1 MRRPIG
7 RHGGGLTLY
16 GPPLPESTDRTRKT
30 VLPNGIRVVTEHMPH
45 VRSVTM
51 GVWVWS
57 GTRFEPAEKPG
68 IAHFLEH
75 AVFKGTEK
83 RSAYQIAQSIES
95 LGGYLNAFTGREL
108 NCYFARV
115 MDSHLPVA
123 VDVIG
128 DLLQSSKFDPQEIEK
143 EKTVVIEEIHGLED
157 HPEDLVSELYANLI
171 WQPHP
176 LSRPILGNAPSVSSF
191 TRNHLVAYLSARY
204 RNDCTYVIAAGSVDH
219 EALVDLVREQ
229 YDFPGKSDHADTD
242 ADTDVVVDADTD
254 VVVDVDV
261 DADVDADRD
270 VRLGSTRRGMRQKKR
285 VLSKDIAQTHLCL
298 GGVALPYGHP
308 SKYALILLNAILGGG
323 MTSRLFQKIREE
335 AGLAYSIYSD
345 LDFYRDTGQI
355 CISAG
360 VDPKDAQRAI
370 DLIRQECRVLCE
382 QPVPEEELRDTR
394 SQLTGSLYLSLEES
408 GSVMNRLA
416 RAEIYE
422 NTRSSVDEIVQKLDE
437 VTTADIAELAD
448 TVFTPEN
455 TYLTA
460 VGPLS
465 EDDIAL

>member
-1 MRRPIG
+1 
-7 RHGGGLTLY
+7 
-16 GPPLPESTDRTRKT
+16 
-30 VLPNGIRVVTEHMPH
+30 MPH

-128 DLLQSSKFDPQEIEK
+128 DLLQSSKFDPHEIEK
-143 EKTVVIEEIHGLED
+143 EKMVVIEEIHGLED
-157 HPEDLVSELYANLI
+157 NPEDLVSELYANLI

-191 TRNHLVAYLSARY
+191 TRNHLVAYLAARY

-229 YDFPGKSDHADTD
+229 YDFSGESHKAE
-242 ADTDVVVDADTD
+242 TDVDT
-254 VVVDVDV
+254 DV
-261 DADVDADRD
+261 DADVNVDADAD
-270 VRLGSTRRGMRQKKR
+270 VGLDSTRRGKRHRKR
-285 VLSKDIAQTHLCL
+285 VLSKDIAQVHLCL

-308 SKYALILLNAILGGG
+308 SKYALFLLNALLGGG

-360 VDPKDAQRAI
+360 VDPKDAQRTV

-422 NTRSSVDEIVQKLDE
+422 NTRTGVDEIVRKLDE
-437 VTTADIAELAD
+437 VTTSDIAELAE
-448 TVFTPEN
+448 TIFSPEN

-465 EDDIAL
+465 ESDIAL

>member
-1 MRRPIG
+1 MEIVPSG

-16 GPPLPESTDRTRKT
+16 GPPLPETTDRTRKT
-30 VLPNGIRVVTEHMPH
+30 VLPNGIRVVTEYMPH

-128 DLLQSSKFDPQEIEK
+128 DLLQSSKFDPHEIEK

-171 WQPHP
+171 WRPHP

-191 TRNHLVAYLSARY
+191 TRNHLVAYLAARY
-204 RNDCTYVIAAGSVDH
+204 RNDRIYVIAAGGVDH

-229 YDFPGKSDHADTD
+229 YDFPGESPHAD
-242 ADTDVVVDADTD
+242 ADVDG
-254 VVVDVDV
+254 DV
-261 DADVDADRD
+261 DADVDVEVQLESKWHRK
-270 VRLGSTRRGMRQKKR
+270 RHKKR
-285 VLSKDIAQTHLCL
+285 VLSKDIAQAHLCL

-308 SKYALILLNAILGGG
+308 SKYALFLLNALLGGG

-345 LDFYRDTGQI
+345 LEFYRDTGQI

-360 VDPKDAQRAI
+360 VDPKDAQRTI

-382 QPVPEEELRDTR
+382 QPVSEEELRDTR

-422 NTRSSVDEIVQKLDE
+422 NTHSSVDETVRKLNE
-437 VTTADIAELAD
+437 VTTADIAELSE
-448 TVFTPEN
+448 TVFTAEN

-465 EDDIAL
+465 EDDITL

>member
-1 MRRPIG
+1 
-7 RHGGGLTLY
+7 
-16 GPPLPESTDRTRKT
+16 
-30 VLPNGIRVVTEHMPH
+30 MPH

-83 RSAYQIAQSIES
+83 RNAYQIAQSIES

-143 EKTVVIEEIHGLED
+143 EKMVVIEEIHGLED
-157 HPEDLVSELYANLI
+157 NPEDLVSELYANLI

-191 TRNHLVAYLSARY
+191 TRNHLMAYLAARY
-204 RNDCTYVIAAGSVDH
+204 RNDCIYVIAAGSVDH
-219 EALVDLVREQ
+219 EALVDFVREQ
-229 YDFPGKSDHADTD
+229 YDFTGESQPADTD
-242 ADTDVVVDADTD
+242 FNADD
-254 VVVDVDV
+254 
-261 DADVDADRD
+261 DADVDTVVDTGVDTAVLLDSTGHRK
-270 VRLGSTRRGMRQKKR
+270 RLEKR
-285 VLSKDIAQTHLCL
+285 VLSKDIAQVHLCL
-298 GGVALPYGHP
+298 GGVTLPYGHP
-308 SKYALILLNAILGGG
+308 SKYALFLLNALLGGG

-360 VDPKDAQRAI
+360 VDPKDAQRAV

-382 QPVPEEELRDTR
+382 QSVPEEELRDTR

-422 NTRSSVDEIVQKLDE
+422 NTHASVDETVRKLEE
-437 VTTADIAELAD
+437 VTTADIAELAESI
-448 TVFTPEN
+448 FSPEN

-465 EDDIAL
+465 ESDIAL

>member
-1 MRRPIG
+1 
-7 RHGGGLTLY
+7 
-16 GPPLPESTDRTRKT
+16 
-30 VLPNGIRVVTEHMPH
+30 MPH

-83 RSAYQIAQSIES
+83 RNAYQIAQSIES

-143 EKTVVIEEIHGLED
+143 EKMVVIEEIHGLED
-157 HPEDLVSELYANLI
+157 NPEDLVSELYANLI

-191 TRNHLVAYLSARY
+191 TRNHLVAYLKDRY
-204 RNDCTYVIAAGSVDH
+204 RNDHIYVIAAGSVDH

-229 YDFPGKSDHADTD
+229 YDFTGESHQ
-242 ADTDVVVDADTD
+242 ADTDVDTAVDTGVDTSVLLD
-254 VVVDVDV
+254 SE
-261 DADVDADRD
+261 RHKQ
-270 VRLGSTRRGMRQKKR
+270 RRRMR
-285 VLSKDIAQTHLCL
+285 VLSKDIAQAHLCL

-308 SKYALILLNAILGGG
+308 SKYALFLLNALLGGG

-360 VDPKDAQRAI
+360 VDPKDAQRAV

-422 NTRSSVDEIVQKLDE
+422 NTHVSVDETVRKLEE
-437 VTTADIAELAD
+437 VTTVDIAELAG
-448 TVFTPEN
+448 TVFTAEN

-465 EDDIAL
+465 VDDIAL

>member
-1 MRRPIG
+1 MR
-7 RHGGGLTLY
+7 
-16 GPPLPESTDRTRKT
+16 
-30 VLPNGIRVVTEHMPH
+30 MPH

-57 GTRFEPAEKPG
+57 GTRFEPSRSPG

-83 RSAYQIAQSIES
+83 RNAYQIALSIES

-108 NCYFARV
+108 NCYVARV

-128 DLLQSSKFDPQEIEK
+128 DLLQSSRFDSQEIEK

-157 HPEDLVSELYANLI
+157 NPEDLVSELYANLV

-176 LSRPILGNAPSVSSF
+176 LSRPILGNAASVSSF
-191 TRNHLVAYLSARY
+191 TRSDLVGYLEDRY
-204 RNDCTYVIAAGSVDH
+204 RNGRIHVIAAGCVDH
-219 EALVDLVREQ
+219 DGLVDLIRDQ
-229 YDFPGKSDHADTD
+229 YDFPGDSREAGPDDQPDSKGA
-242 ADTDVVVDADTD
+242 
-254 VVVDVDV
+254 
-261 DADVDADRD
+261 RK
-270 VRLGSTRRGMRQKKR
+270 L
-285 VLSKDIAQTHLCL
+285 VLSKDVSQAHLCL
-298 GGVALPYGHP
+298 GGIGLPYSHP
-308 SKYALILLNAILGGG
+308 SKYALFLLNAVLGGG
-323 MTSRLFQKIREE
+323 MTSRLFQKVREE

-345 LDFYRDTGQI
+345 LEFCQDTGQI

-360 VDPKDAQRAI
+360 VDPKDAQRTI
-370 DLIRQECRVLCE
+370 DLIRQECQVLCE
-382 QPVPEEELRDTR
+382 QPVPEDELRDTR
-394 SQLTGSLYLSLEES
+394 SQLIGGLYLSLEET

-422 NTRSSVDEIVQKLDE
+422 NAYSSVDETVRKLEE
-437 VTTADIAELAD
+437 VTASDITEMANIL
-448 TVFTPEN
+448 FTPEN

-460 VGPLS
+460 VGPVS
-465 EDDIAL
+465 DGDITL

>member
-1 MRRPIG
+1 
-7 RHGGGLTLY
+7 
-16 GPPLPESTDRTRKT
+16 
-30 VLPNGIRVVTEHMPH
+30 MPH

-57 GTRFEPAEKPG
+57 GTRFEPDEKPG

-83 RSAYQIAQSIES
+83 RNAYQIAQSIES

-128 DLLQSSKFDPQEIEK
+128 DLLQSSKFDPHEIEK
-143 EKTVVIEEIHGLED
+143 EKMVVIEEIHGLED
-157 HPEDLVSELYANLI
+157 NPEDLVSELYANLI

-176 LSRPILGNAPSVSSF
+176 LSRPILGDAPSVSSF
-191 TRNHLVAYLSARY
+191 TRNHLVAYLAARY
-204 RNDCTYVIAAGSVDH
+204 RNDRIYVIAAGSVDH
-219 EALVDLVREQ
+219 EALVDLVRKQ
-229 YDFPGKSDHADTD
+229 YDFPGESQP
-242 ADTDVVVDADTD
+242 ADTDVDTD
-254 VVVDVDV
+254 L
-261 DADVDADRD
+261 
-270 VRLGSTRRGMRQKKR
+270 RLDPTRHSKRRKKR
-285 VLSKDIAQTHLCL
+285 VLSKDIAQVHLCL

-308 SKYALILLNAILGGG
+308 SKYALFLLNAVLGGG

-360 VDPKDAQRAI
+360 VDPKDAQRTV
-370 DLIRQECRVLCE
+370 DLIRRELRELCE

-394 SQLTGSLYLSLEES
+394 SQLTGGLYLSLEES

-422 NTRSSVDEIVQKLDE
+422 NTHSSVDETVRRLEE
-437 VTTADIAELAD
+437 VTTADIAGLAE
-448 TVFTPEN
+448 TVFAPEN

-460 VGPLS
+460 VGPVT

>member
-1 MRRPIG
+1 M
-7 RHGGGLTLY
+7 
-16 GPPLPESTDRTRKT
+16 PESTDRTRKT

-83 RSAYQIAQSIES
+83 RNAYQIAQSIES

-128 DLLQSSKFDPQEIEK
+128 DLLQSSKFDPHEIEK
-143 EKTVVIEEIHGLED
+143 EKMVVIEEIHGLED
-157 HPEDLVSELYANLI
+157 NPEDLVSELYTNLI

-191 TRNHLVAYLSARY
+191 TRNHLVAYLEDRY
-204 RNDCTYVIAAGSVDH
+204 RNDCIYVIAAGSVDH

-229 YDFPGKSDHADTD
+229 YDFPGESQHVDSDI
-242 ADTDVVVDADTD
+242 
-254 VVVDVDV
+254 
-261 DADVDADRD
+261 D
-270 VRLGSTRRGMRQKKR
+270 VRLDSTRNKKRHRKR
-285 VLSKDIAQTHLCL
+285 VLSKDIAQAHLCL
-298 GGVALPYGHP
+298 GGVALPYGHR
-308 SKYALILLNAILGGG
+308 SKYALFLLNAILGGG

-345 LDFYRDTGQI
+345 LDFYQDTGQI

-360 VDPKDAQRAI
+360 VDPKDAQRAV
-370 DLIRQECRVLCE
+370 DLIRQECQVLCE

-408 GSVMNRLA
+408 GNVMNRLA

-422 NTRSSVDEIVQKLDE
+422 NTYSSVDETVRKLEE
-437 VTTADIAELAD
+437 VTTADITELAE

-465 EDDIAL
+465 EGDIAL

>member
-1 MRRPIG
+1 M
-7 RHGGGLTLY
+7 
-16 GPPLPESTDRTRKT
+16 PESTDRTRKT

-83 RSAYQIAQSIES
+83 RNAFQIAQSIES

-128 DLLQSSKFDPQEIEK
+128 DLLQSSKFDPHEIEK
-143 EKTVVIEEIHGLED
+143 EKMVVIEEIHGLED
-157 HPEDLVSELYANLI
+157 NPEDLVSELYANLI

-176 LSRPILGNAPSVSSF
+176 LSRPILGNVPSVSSF
-191 TRNHLVAYLSARY
+191 TRNHLVAYLAARY
-204 RNDCTYVIAAGSVDH
+204 RNDCIYVIAAGSVDH

-229 YDFPGKSDHADTD
+229 YDFAGESQPADT
-242 ADTDVVVDADTD
+242 
-254 VVVDVDV
+254 DV
-261 DADVDADRD
+261 DADVAGDSDADVDTHVDAD
-270 VRLGSTRRGMRQKKR
+270 VRLGSTQRGKRHRKR
-285 VLSKDIAQTHLCL
+285 VLSKDIAQLHLCL

-308 SKYALILLNAILGGG
+308 SKYALFLLNAILGGG

-345 LDFYRDTGQI
+345 LDFYQDTGQI

-382 QPVPEEELRDTR
+382 QSVPEEELRDTR

-422 NTRSSVDEIVQKLDE
+422 NTHTSVDETVRKLDE
-437 VTTADIAELAD
+437 VTTSDIAELAESI
-448 TVFTPEN
+448 FSPEN

-465 EDDIAL
+465 ESDIDL

>member
-1 MRRPIG
+1 
-7 RHGGGLTLY
+7 
-16 GPPLPESTDRTRKT
+16 
-30 VLPNGIRVVTEHMPH
+30 MPH

-83 RSAYQIAQSIES
+83 RNAYQIAQSIES

-115 MDSHLPVA
+115 MDSHLPIA

-143 EKTVVIEEIHGLED
+143 EKMVVIEEIHGLED
-157 HPEDLVSELYANLI
+157 NPEDLVSELYANLI

-191 TRNHLVAYLSARY
+191 TRNHLVAYLEDRY
-204 RNDCTYVIAAGSVDH
+204 RNDHVYVIAAGSVDH

-229 YDFPGKSDHADTD
+229 YDFTGESHQAESYD
-242 ADTDVVVDADTD
+242 
-254 VVVDVDV
+254 
-261 DADVDADRD
+261 DADVDAAVD
-270 VRLGSTRRGMRQKKR
+270 VDTAVDTGVDTAVLLDSERHKQRHRKRLEKR
-285 VLSKDIAQTHLCL
+285 VLSKDIAQVHLCL

-308 SKYALILLNAILGGG
+308 SKYALFLLNALLGGG

-360 VDPKDAQRAI
+360 VDPKDAQRAV

-422 NTRSSVDEIVQKLDE
+422 NTHASVDETVRKLEE
-437 VTTADIAELAD
+437 VTTADIAELAG
-448 TVFTPEN
+448 TVFTAEN

>member
-1 MRRPIG
+1 
-7 RHGGGLTLY
+7 
-16 GPPLPESTDRTRKT
+16 
-30 VLPNGIRVVTEHMPH
+30 
-45 VRSVTM
+45 M

-83 RSAYQIAQSIES
+83 RNAYQIAQSIES

-143 EKTVVIEEIHGLED
+143 EKMVVIEEIHGLED
-157 HPEDLVSELYANLI
+157 NPEDLVSELYANLI

-191 TRNHLVAYLSARY
+191 TRNHLVAYLKDRY
-204 RNDCTYVIAAGSVDH
+204 RNDHIYVIAAGSVDH

-229 YDFPGKSDHADTD
+229 YDFTGESHQ
-242 ADTDVVVDADTD
+242 ADTDVDTAVDTGVDTSVLLD
-254 VVVDVDV
+254 SE
-261 DADVDADRD
+261 RHKQ
-270 VRLGSTRRGMRQKKR
+270 RRRMR
-285 VLSKDIAQTHLCL
+285 VLSKDIAQAHLCL

-308 SKYALILLNAILGGG
+308 SKYALFLLNALLGGG

-360 VDPKDAQRAI
+360 VDPKDAQRAV

-422 NTRSSVDEIVQKLDE
+422 NTHVSVDETVRKLEE
-437 VTTADIAELAD
+437 VTTVDIAELAG
-448 TVFTPEN
+448 TVFTAEN

-465 EDDIAL
+465 VDDIAL

>member
-1 MRRPIG
+1 M
-7 RHGGGLTLY
+7 
-16 GPPLPESTDRTRKT
+16 PESTDRTRKT

-83 RSAYQIAQSIES
+83 RNAYQIAQSIES

-143 EKTVVIEEIHGLED
+143 EKMVVIEEIHGLED
-157 HPEDLVSELYANLI
+157 NPEDLVSELYANLI

-191 TRNHLVAYLSARY
+191 TRNHLVAYLKDRY
-204 RNDCTYVIAAGSVDH
+204 RNDHIYVIAAGSVDH

-229 YDFPGKSDHADTD
+229 YDFTGESHQ
-242 ADTDVVVDADTD
+242 ADTDVDTAVDTGVDTSVLLD
-254 VVVDVDV
+254 SE
-261 DADVDADRD
+261 RHKQ
-270 VRLGSTRRGMRQKKR
+270 RRRMR
-285 VLSKDIAQTHLCL
+285 VLSKDIAQAHLCL

-308 SKYALILLNAILGGG
+308 SKYALFLLNALLGGG

-360 VDPKDAQRAI
+360 VDPKDAQRAV

-422 NTRSSVDEIVQKLDE
+422 NTHVSVDETVRKLEE
-437 VTTADIAELAD
+437 VTTVDIAELAG
-448 TVFTPEN
+448 TVFTAEN

-465 EDDIAL
+465 VDDIAL

>member
-1 MRRPIG
+1 MPWRRSY
-7 RHGGGLTLY
+7 LY

-83 RSAYQIAQSIES
+83 RSAFQIAQSIES

-128 DLLQSSKFDPQEIEK
+128 DLLQSSKFDPHEIEK
-143 EKTVVIEEIHGLED
+143 EKMVVIEEIHGLED
-157 HPEDLVSELYANLI
+157 NPEDLVSELYAKLI

-191 TRNHLVAYLSARY
+191 TRNHLLAYLAARY
-204 RNDCTYVIAAGSVDH
+204 RNDLIYVIAAGSVDH
-219 EALVDLVREQ
+219 EALVDLVRDQ
-229 YDFPGKSDHADTD
+229 YDFPGDGPDG
-242 ADTDVVVDADTD
+242 
-254 VVVDVDV
+254 
-261 DADVDADRD
+261 DADVRLDSKRLDR
-270 VRLGSTRRGMRQKKR
+270 R
-285 VLSKDIAQTHLCL
+285 VLSKDIAQVHLCL
-298 GGVALPYGHP
+298 GGVGLPYGHP
-308 SKYALILLNAILGGG
+308 SKYALFLLNAVLGGG

-345 LDFYRDTGQI
+345 LDFYMDTGQI

-360 VDPKDAQRAI
+360 VDPKDAQRTI
-370 DLIRQECRVLCE
+370 DLIRRECRMLCE

-416 RAEIYE
+416 RAEIYD
-422 NTRSSVDEIVQKLDE
+422 NTHASVDETVRKLEE
-437 VTTADIAELAD
+437 VTTADITELAE
-448 TVFTPEN
+448 TIFTPEN
-455 TYLTA
+455 AYLAA
-460 VGPLS
+460 VGPVS

>member
-1 MRRPIG
+1 M
-7 RHGGGLTLY
+7 
-16 GPPLPESTDRTRKT
+16 
-30 VLPNGIRVVTEHMPH
+30 LPNGIRVVTEHMPH

-83 RSAYQIAQSIES
+83 RSAFQIAQSIES

-128 DLLQSSKFDPQEIEK
+128 DLLQSSKFDPHEIEK
-143 EKTVVIEEIHGLED
+143 EKMVVIEEIHGLED
-157 HPEDLVSELYANLI
+157 NPEDLVSELYANLI

-176 LSRPILGNAPSVSSF
+176 LSRPILGNAPSVTSF
-191 TRNHLVAYLSARY
+191 TRNHLVAYLAARY

-229 YDFPGKSDHADTD
+229 YDFSGERQHAGT
-242 ADTDVVVDADTD
+242 
-254 VVVDVDV
+254 DV
-261 DADVDADRD
+261 DADVDAAD
-270 VRLGSTRRGMRQKKR
+270 VGLDATRRSKRHKKR
-285 VLSKDIAQTHLCL
+285 VLNKDIAQVHLCL

-308 SKYALILLNAILGGG
+308 SKYALFLLNALLGGG

-360 VDPKDAQRAI
+360 VDPKDAQRTV

-422 NTRSSVDEIVQKLDE
+422 NTCTSVDEIVRKLDE
-437 VTTADIAELAD
+437 VTTSDIAELAE
-448 TVFTPEN
+448 TIFSPEN

-465 EDDIAL
+465 ESDIAL

>member
-1 MRRPIG
+1 
-7 RHGGGLTLY
+7 
-16 GPPLPESTDRTRKT
+16 
-30 VLPNGIRVVTEHMPH
+30 MPH

-83 RSAYQIAQSIES
+83 RNAYQIAQSIES

-128 DLLQSSKFDPQEIEK
+128 DLLQSSKFDPHEIEK
-143 EKTVVIEEIHGLED
+143 EKMVVIEEIHGLED
-157 HPEDLVSELYANLI
+157 NPEDLVSELYANLI

-191 TRNHLVAYLSARY
+191 KRNHLVAYLEDRY
-204 RNDCTYVIAAGSVDH
+204 RNDCIYVIAAGSVDH

-229 YDFPGKSDHADTD
+229 YDFPGESQHV
-242 ADTDVVVDADTD
+242 DTDVDG
-254 VVVDVDV
+254 DV
-261 DADVDADRD
+261 DADVGADVDRGVGADADAD
-270 VRLGSTRRGMRQKKR
+270 VRLDSTRHKKRHRKR
-285 VLSKDIAQTHLCL
+285 VLSKEIAQAHLCL
-298 GGVALPYGHP
+298 GGVALPYGHR
-308 SKYALILLNAILGGG
+308 SKYALFLLNAILGGG

-345 LDFYRDTGQI
+345 LEFYQDTGQI

-360 VDPKDAQRAI
+360 VDPKDAQRAV

-408 GSVMNRLA
+408 GNVMNRLA

-422 NTRSSVDEIVQKLDE
+422 NTYSSVDETVRKLEE
-437 VTTADIAELAD
+437 VTTADITELAE

-465 EDDIAL
+465 EGDIAL

>member
-1 MRRPIG
+1 MDTVPSG

-83 RSAYQIAQSIES
+83 RNAYQIAQSIES

-128 DLLQSSKFDPQEIEK
+128 DLLQSSKFDPHEIEK
-143 EKTVVIEEIHGLED
+143 EKMVVIEEIHGLED
-157 HPEDLVSELYANLI
+157 NPEDLVSELYANLI

-176 LSRPILGNAPSVSSF
+176 LGRPILGNAPSVSSF
-191 TRNHLVAYLSARY
+191 TRSHLVDYLAARY
-204 RNDCTYVIAAGSVDH
+204 RNDRIYVIAAGSVDH

-229 YDFPGKSDHADTD
+229 YDFPGESPHADTD
-242 ADTDVVVDADTD
+242 VAGDVDG
-254 VVVDVDV
+254 DV
-261 DADVDADRD
+261 DADVYTDDD
-270 VRLGSTRRGMRQKKR
+270 GDVDGVVRLDSTQQRRRHKKR
-285 VLSKDIAQTHLCL
+285 VLGKDIAQVHLCL

-308 SKYALILLNAILGGG
+308 SKYALFLLNAMLGGG

-345 LDFYRDTGQI
+345 LDFYRDTGQV

-360 VDPKDAQRAI
+360 VDPKDAQRAV

-416 RAEIYE
+416 RTEIYE
-422 NTRSSVDEIVQKLDE
+422 NTYSSVDETVRKLEE
-437 VTTADIAELAD
+437 VTTADIAELAE

>member
-1 MRRPIG
+1 
-7 RHGGGLTLY
+7 
-16 GPPLPESTDRTRKT
+16 
-30 VLPNGIRVVTEHMPH
+30 MPH

-83 RSAYQIAQSIES
+83 RSAFQIAQSIES

-128 DLLQSSKFDPQEIEK
+128 DLLQSSKFDPHEIEK
-143 EKTVVIEEIHGLED
+143 EKMVVIEEIHGLED
-157 HPEDLVSELYANLI
+157 NPEDLVSELYANLI

-176 LSRPILGNAPSVSSF
+176 LSRPILGNAPSVTSF
-191 TRNHLVAYLSARY
+191 TRNHLVAYLAARY

-229 YDFPGKSDHADTD
+229 YDFSGERQHAGT
-242 ADTDVVVDADTD
+242 
-254 VVVDVDV
+254 DV
-261 DADVDADRD
+261 DADVDAAD
-270 VRLGSTRRGMRQKKR
+270 VGLDATRRSKRHKKR
-285 VLSKDIAQTHLCL
+285 VLNKDIAQVHLCL

-308 SKYALILLNAILGGG
+308 SKYALFLLNALLGGG

-360 VDPKDAQRAI
+360 VDPKDAQRTV

-422 NTRSSVDEIVQKLDE
+422 NTCTSVDEIVRKLDE
-437 VTTADIAELAD
+437 VTTSDIAELAE
-448 TVFTPEN
+448 TIFSPEN

-465 EDDIAL
+465 ESEIAL

>member
-1 MRRPIG
+1 
-7 RHGGGLTLY
+7 
-16 GPPLPESTDRTRKT
+16 
-30 VLPNGIRVVTEHMPH
+30 MPH

-57 GTRFEPAEKPG
+57 GTRFEPSEKPG

-83 RSAYQIAQSIES
+83 RNAYQIAQSIES

-115 MDSHLPVA
+115 MDSHLPLA

-128 DLLQSSKFDPQEIEK
+128 DLLQSSKFDPHEIEK
-143 EKTVVIEEIHGLED
+143 EKMVVIEEIHGLED
-157 HPEDLVSELYANLI
+157 NPEDLVSELYANLI

-191 TRNHLVAYLSARY
+191 TRNHLVAYLEDRY
-204 RNDCTYVIAAGSVDH
+204 RNDRTYVIAAGSVDH
-219 EALVDLVREQ
+219 DALVDLVRDQ
-229 YDFPGKSDHADTD
+229 YDFPGDGP
-242 ADTDVVVDADTD
+242 
-254 VVVDVDV
+254 DV
-261 DADVDADRD
+261 DADAQVDSKGLDSRAGNR
-270 VRLGSTRRGMRQKKR
+270 R
-285 VLSKDIAQTHLCL
+285 VLSKDIAQAHLCL
-298 GGVALPYGHP
+298 GGIALPYGHP
-308 SKYALILLNAILGGG
+308 SKYTLFLLNAILGGG

-360 VDPKDAQRAI
+360 VDPSDAQRTI
-370 DLIRQECRVLCE
+370 DLVRRELRVLCE
-382 QPVPEEELRDTR
+382 QPVPEDELRDTR

-416 RAEIYE
+416 RAEIYD
-422 NTRSSVDEIVQKLDE
+422 NTYSSVDETVRKLEE
-437 VTTADIAELAD
+437 VTTADIADLAE

-455 TYLTA
+455 TYLAA
-460 VGPLS
+460 VGPVS
-465 EDDIAL
+465 EDDVAL

>member
-1 MRRPIG
+1 MR
-7 RHGGGLTLY
+7 
-16 GPPLPESTDRTRKT
+16 
-30 VLPNGIRVVTEHMPH
+30 MPH

-57 GTRFEPAEKPG
+57 GTRFEPSGSPG

-83 RSAYQIAQSIES
+83 RNAYQIAQSIES

-108 NCYFARV
+108 NCYVARV

-128 DLLQSSKFDPQEIEK
+128 DLLQSSRFDPREIEK

-157 HPEDLVSELYANLI
+157 NPEDLVNELYANLV

-176 LSRPILGNAPSVSSF
+176 LSRPILGNTASVSSF
-191 TRNHLVAYLSARY
+191 TRSDLVAYLEDRY
-204 RNDCTYVIAAGSVDH
+204 RNGRIHIIAAGCVDH
-219 EALVDLVREQ
+219 DGLVDLIRDQ
-229 YDFPGKSDHADTD
+229 YDFPGDSREAGPDDQPDSKGA
-242 ADTDVVVDADTD
+242 
-254 VVVDVDV
+254 
-261 DADVDADRD
+261 R
-270 VRLGSTRRGMRQKKR
+270 KR
-285 VLSKDIAQTHLCL
+285 VLSKDVSQVHLCL
-298 GGVALPYGHP
+298 GGIGLPYSHP
-308 SKYALILLNAILGGG
+308 SKYALFLLNAVLGGG
-323 MTSRLFQKIREE
+323 MTSRLFQKVREE

-345 LDFYRDTGQI
+345 LEFCRDTGQI

-360 VDPKDAQRAI
+360 VDPKDAQRTI
-370 DLIRQECRVLCE
+370 DLIRQECRMLCE
-382 QPVPEEELRDTR
+382 QPVPEDELRDTR
-394 SQLTGSLYLSLEES
+394 SQLIGGLYLSLEET

-422 NTRSSVDEIVQKLDE
+422 NAYSSVDETVRKLEE
-437 VTTADIAELAD
+437 VTASDITEMANIL
-448 TVFTPEN
+448 FTPEN

-460 VGPLS
+460 VGPVS
-465 EDDIAL
+465 DGDITL

>member
-1 MRRPIG
+1 M
-7 RHGGGLTLY
+7 
-16 GPPLPESTDRTRKT
+16 PESTDRIRKT

-83 RSAYQIAQSIES
+83 RNAYQIAQSIES

-128 DLLQSSKFDPQEIEK
+128 DLLQSSKFDSQEIEK

-157 HPEDLVSELYANLI
+157 HPEDLVSEHYANLI
-171 WQPHP
+171 WQSHP

-191 TRNHLVAYLSARY
+191 MRDHLVSYLAARY
-204 RNDCTYVIAAGSVDH
+204 RNDLTYVIAAGSVDH
-219 EALVDLVREQ
+219 EDLVDLVREQ
-229 YDFPGKSDHADTD
+229 YDFPGKSQHADT
-242 ADTDVVVDADTD
+242 VVDGDAHG
-254 VVVDVDV
+254 DV
-261 DADVDADRD
+261 DADGDAD
-270 VRLGSTRRGMRQKKR
+270 VRIDSKRHKERLKKR
-285 VLSKDIAQTHLCL
+285 VLSKDIAQVHLCL
-298 GGVALPYGHP
+298 GGIALPYGHP
-308 SKYALILLNAILGGG
+308 SKYALFLLNALLGGG

-355 CISAG
+355 CIGAG
-360 VDPKDAQRAI
+360 LDPKDAQRAI

-408 GSVMNRLA
+408 GTVMNRLA
-416 RAEIYE
+416 RAEICE
-422 NTRSSVDEIVQKLDE
+422 NTHASVDETVRRLEE
-437 VTTADIAELAD
+437 VTASEIAELAEMI
-448 TVFTPEN
+448 FTPEN

-460 VGPLS
+460 VGPVS
-465 EDDIAL
+465 EDDIVL

>member
-1 MRRPIG
+1 
-7 RHGGGLTLY
+7 
-16 GPPLPESTDRTRKT
+16 
-30 VLPNGIRVVTEHMPH
+30 
-45 VRSVTM
+45 M

-57 GTRFEPAEKPG
+57 GTRFEPSEKPG

-83 RSAYQIAQSIES
+83 RNAYQIAQSIES

-115 MDSHLPVA
+115 MDSHLPIA

-128 DLLQSSKFDPQEIEK
+128 DLLQSSKFDPREIEK
-143 EKTVVIEEIHGLED
+143 EKMVVIEEIHGLED
-157 HPEDLVSELYANLI
+157 NPEDLVSELYANLI

-191 TRNHLVAYLSARY
+191 TRSHLVAYLEDRY
-204 RNDCTYVIAAGSVDH
+204 RNDRTYVIAAGSVDH
-219 EALVDLVREQ
+219 EALVDLVRDQ
-229 YDFPGKSDHADTD
+229 YDFPGDGP
-242 ADTDVVVDADTD
+242 
-254 VVVDVDV
+254 DV
-261 DADVDADRD
+261 DADAQVDSSVLDSG
-270 VRLGSTRRGMRQKKR
+270 RLVSKGCDSTAGNRR
-285 VLSKDIAQTHLCL
+285 VLSKDIAQVHLCL

-308 SKYALILLNAILGGG
+308 SKYTLFLLNAILGGG

-360 VDPKDAQRAI
+360 VDPSDAQRTI
-370 DLIRQECRVLCE
+370 DLIRRELRILCE
-382 QPVPEEELRDTR
+382 QPVSEDELRDTR
-394 SQLTGSLYLSLEES
+394 SQLTGGLYLSLEES

-416 RAEIYE
+416 RAEIYD
-422 NTRSSVDEIVQKLDE
+422 NTYSSVDETVRKLEE
-437 VTTADIAELAD
+437 VTTADIAELAES
-448 TVFTPEN
+448 VFTPEN
-455 TYLTA
+455 TYLAA
-460 VGPLS
+460 VGPVS
-465 EDDIAL
+465 EDDVAL